1 MPRDYG
7 LYLDDIAEAIKK
19 VLKYTRDLDF
29 DEFEQDERT
38 VDAVIRNLEI
48 IGEAAGHLPEELR
61 ARAPG
66 IEWRKVVALRN
77 VLSHAYFSVSLPLVW
92 DVVQNKLVPLSNAC
106 EKLIQTV
113 DKEKTP

>member
-29 DEFEQDERT
+29 DAFEQDERT

-48 IGEAAGHLPEELR
+48 IGEAEIGR
-61 ARAPG
+61 AH
-66 IEWRKVVALRN
+66 V
-77 VLSHAYFSVSLPLVW
+77 
-92 DVVQNKLVPLSNAC
+92 
-106 EKLIQTV
+106 
-113 DKEKTP
+113 